1 MTEVDT
7 VKKVLVAALAFVAFS
22 AVQASAVTID
32 FTNNVWNPGFPAD
45 DKTVGSTTV
54 ESIPQIPIGALSWS
68 NSDGFGV
75 ISLVDLD
82 PTIGTFEGIKVTFSQ
97 PFTLTSFLLGNLNV
111 INAGFFTIPEVGY
124 YSLNG
129 GAWQAVNG
137 TASGN
142 VTVNLA
148 PTLVTSLVFGYDGI
162 SLWDFSVK
170 SVTGDFQTTQPPSVP
185 EPTSMVLLGSG
196 LAALAARARRK
207 KA

>member
-1 MTEVDT
+1 
-7 VKKVLVAALAFVAFS
+7 VKKAFLAALAIVAFS
-22 AVQASAVTID
+22 AAQASAVTID

-45 DKTVGSTTV
+45 DITVGNTTV
-54 ESIPQIPIGALSWS
+54 ESVPQIPLAALSWS
-68 NSDGFGV
+68 NAAGFGV
-75 ISLVDLD
+75 ISWVDLD
-82 PTIGTFEGIKVTFSQ
+82 PTIGTAEGIKITFSQ
-97 PFTLTSFLLGNLNV
+97 PFTLTSFLLGNLGLV
-111 INAGFFTIPEVGY
+111 GFGNFTIPEVGY

-129 GAWQAVNG
+129 GAFQSVNG

-142 VTVNLA
+142 VTVNIA
-148 PTLVTSLVFGYDGI
+148 PTLVTSLVLGYDSF

-196 LAALAARARRK
+196 LVAVVARARRK